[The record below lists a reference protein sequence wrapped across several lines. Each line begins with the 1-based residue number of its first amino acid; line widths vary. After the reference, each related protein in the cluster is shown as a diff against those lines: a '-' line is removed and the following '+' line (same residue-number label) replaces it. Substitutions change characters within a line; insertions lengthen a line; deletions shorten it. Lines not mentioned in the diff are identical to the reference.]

1 MRASSE
7 SDERLPPHKR
17 RTGRMESLHEFQQ
30 RARSYEGSDRGQ
42 PSPLPLGDVFVQMPT
57 TPRPSRL
64 EVSHLSHVSSDTL
77 RPIRLSR
84 HSTASLFG
92 NLRRTNKSVGSFYR
106 HQLKVLLFLVLL
118 GVIGGPLSFCVRELY
133 GQITALRLH
142 LLSLT
147 SSPWLQFALW
157 TAHIVTFSQLAVL
170 WTSFAPAA
178 AGSGVSQMKSV
189 LTGVD
194 PRVYIPGYFDTKTL
208 VAKVAGLVCSVGAGL
223 VVGTEGAFVHIMA
236 IVTHHL
242 LHVPCFAGFCSHLN
256 ARMQLLAAACA
267 VGVAST
273 FSSPIGGVLFSMEVT
288 STYYLISNYMKAFI
302 SSVSGAVMLQV
313 SLSLAQSS
321 SRERGSTSILKA
333 PNQPEV
339 FASWELPL
347 FVVLGALIGVVC
359 SFMVA
364 LLRVLATKR
373 KRLRA
378 LAAASDSSCSWN
390 KVFVRWIDPLIVAI
404 ITAAL
409 TYWPGSFLHARALDE
424 LAVLFTGDDLPAS
437 WHHISA
443 FYSLGVLA
451 LVYAVLLPLCITLRV
466 PTGVWL
472 PTFIAGAALGRLFG
486 EGLRVSGNQA
496 LHNSISPGT
505 YALAGAAA
513 FAGAATQ
520 TVSAAVITI
529 EITGSIPLM
538 LPIFCCVLSA
548 IAVANLFPEQSV
560 YDTLLV
566 VSGLPY
572 LPLVDFDPKM
582 TAGDIIE
589 PQLVFVTKRTTVAK
603 LLLAVQRLPDH
614 DLPVV
619 YSEAD
624 MRLLGLVSGAQVKKL
639 IRFYYQ
645 THHLPD
651 VDVDLGEAVAAE
663 DTADVSWTTIATHMS
678 RNRGGFYGDRVSYG
692 QAYHALS
699 TTLPVGGGA
708 QGLAARMPFL
718 MDDDKMIG
726 LMARSWSDEKRE
738 KLSQTIK
745 LSLGHFCVLKPMAL
759 TVSSATSLDDL
770 HMIFTMLR
778 CDHCYVCDQGAL
790 AGVVTT
796 STLLS
801 IGALE
806 ST

>member
-1 MRASSE
+1 MRTPAG

-42 PSPLPLGDVFVQMPT
+42 ASPPPLGDVFVQLPT
-57 TPRPSRL
+57 TPRPSRQ
-64 EVSHLSHVSSDTL
+64 EASHVSHASSETM
-77 RPIRLSR
+77 RPMRLSR

-92 NLRRTNKSVGSFYR
+92 NLRRTSKSVGSFYR
-106 HQLKVLLFLVLL
+106 HQLKVLTFLVLL

-147 SSPWLQFALW
+147 SNSWLQFALW

-194 PRVYIPGYFDTKTL
+194 PRVYIPGYFDTTTL
-208 VAKVAGLVCSVGAGL
+208 IAKLAGLVCSVGAGL
-223 VVGTEGAFVHIMA
+223 IVGTEGAFVHIMA
-236 IVTHHL
+236 IITHHL
-242 LHVPCFAGFCSHLN
+242 LQVPCFAGFCLHLN
-256 ARMQLLAAACA
+256 ARLQLLAAACA

-302 SSVSGAVMLQV
+302 SSVSGALMLQI

-321 SRERGSTSILKA
+321 SRERGSSSILKA
-333 PNQPEV
+333 RNQPES

-347 FVVLGALIGVVC
+347 FVVLGVLIGIVC
-359 SFMVA
+359 SGMVA
-364 LLRVLATKR
+364 LLRVLAAKR

-378 LAAASDSSCSWN
+378 LAASSDSRCRWSN
-390 KVFVRWIDPLIVAI
+390 VFVRWLDPLIVAI
-404 ITAAL
+404 ITATL
-409 TYWPGSFLHARALDE
+409 TYWPGDFLHARALDE
-424 LAVLFTGDDLPAS
+424 LTVLFTADALPAS
-437 WHHISA
+437 WHHVSP

-451 LVYAVLLPLCITLRV
+451 LIYALLLPMCITLRV

-472 PTFIAGAALGRLFG
+472 PTFVAGAALGRLFG
-486 EGLRVSGNQA
+486 ECLDASGSPSLRDT
-496 LHNSISPGT
+496 ISPGT

-513 FAGAATQ
+513 FAGAATR

-538 LPIFCCVLSA
+538 LPIFCCVLTA

-560 YDTLLV
+560 YDTLLL

-589 PQLVFVTKRTTVAK
+589 PQLVFVTKRTTIAK

-614 DLPVV
+614 DIPVV

-624 MRLLGLVSGAQVKKL
+624 MRLLGLVSGVQVKKL
-639 IRFYYQ
+639 IRYFYQ

-651 VDVDLGEAVAAE
+651 VDVDLGEATTAE
-663 DTADVSWTTIATHMS
+663 DAADVSWTTIATQMS

-699 TTLPVGGGA
+699 TTVHGGGASA

-726 LMARSWSDEKRE
+726 LMARGWSDEKRE
-738 KLSQTIK
+738 RLSQTIK

-790 AGVVTT
+790 TGVVTT

-806 ST
+806 